1 MSSKR
6 RGFSSFKL
14 SNLLSRFG
22 TTLRRSARWKSRLKR
37 FPSVQSARPAQ
48 RNGTERRGT
57 DQTGQTRGEAALTD
71 QFSIITTL
79 VTGFGLALVF
89 GWLAERFLKTPTLVG
104 YIIAG
109 VSVGLFPLLPNVD
122 RVVTEQFAEI
132 GVMLLMF
139 GVGLH
144 FSVADLVKVK
154 GVAVTGAMLQMAAS
168 GAAGTAVAL
177 LAWDWALP
185 NAIVFGMTLSCAST
199 VVVMK
204 ALELHKLSVTPSGQV
219 AIGWLV
225 VQDLVTVFIMV
236 CLPLVAQVTQGEGP
250 VDPRL
255 IVISLSKTLLGVA
268 VFVAGMLIVGKR
280 LFPWILQRVALSG
293 SRELFTLC
301 VLAIAIGIAYGAG
314 AIFNVSYA
322 LGAFFAGMVMRESS
336 FAHRAARNCLPL
348 QDAFSVLFFIS
359 VGLMLDPY
367 VFVNEPWAVIAVML
381 IIMCITSSVTAA
393 LVLLLGWPLDTA
405 LVMGACVSQLGEF
418 SFILCGQGIALG
430 IATPGTMS
438 IVVAA
443 SILTIALN
451 PLMFTAI
458 PHVRKLLVSRRP
470 FFARMAERVSPLA
483 SVEPK
488 TIKGHV
494 LIAGVNEVV
503 LALLPRLE
511 ARGIDFTCFV
521 MSDTTAAVVD
531 SYKHGSAIV
540 GNPSDPALLVQG
552 HLVDAEVLVLPSSDM
567 VLNKTV
573 FAAARELKHDCRI
586 IVRVASPEN
595 LRAVPSDEHT
605 RILNDTQ
612 IASESLGE
620 AVADVFGIGAQV
632 RHEKAVARGEAT
644 NDIDED
650 EGAAIIAQARAEAA
664 ASAARHAARNPS
676 RRSIFDGIREKMAKR
691 REEKARAKAAVK
703 AAQATQAAEG
713 GEAADA
719 AFDAS
724 AVPEAQKPS
733 FFSGM
738 KDKIVGLRVKQR
750 IADLKVKEKIADLNV
765 KEKLDNLNVKERIEN
780 LDVKGRIERLDVKGR
795 IENLNLKDKMDKI
808 KGVDYKKWMPSF
820 GKSAAAGAAGAA
832 AAEAAQTAEAAEK
845 AETAEAAQPVQA
857 ESAAPAAA
865 PVDIQPE
872 VVQPESA
879 VEEERTTEVQ
889 AAVVSE
895 PSVKDVPASDAPADA
910 PAEAAS
916 EEAKPAVTDDVKK
929 TEQ

>member
-1 MSSKR
+1 M
-6 RGFSSFKL
+6 
-14 SNLLSRFG
+14 
-22 TTLRRSARWKSRLKR
+22 
-37 FPSVQSARPAQ
+37 
-48 RNGTERRGT
+48 
-57 DQTGQTRGEAALTD
+57 TD

-144 FSVADLVKVK
+144 FSVAALVKVK

-168 GAAGTAVAL
+168 GAAGTAVAF

-204 ALELHKLSVTPSGQV
+204 ALELRKLSVTPSGQV

-458 PHVRKLLVSRRP
+458 PHVRNLLVSRRP

-664 ASAARHAARNPS
+664 ASAARHAARNTS

-765 KEKLDNLNVKERIEN
+765 KEKIDNLNVKERIEN
-780 LDVKGRIERLDVKGR
+780 LDVKSRIERLDVKGR

-865 PVDIQPE
+865 PVDVQPE

>member
-1 MSSKR
+1 M
-6 RGFSSFKL
+6 
-14 SNLLSRFG
+14 
-22 TTLRRSARWKSRLKR
+22 
-37 FPSVQSARPAQ
+37 
-48 RNGTERRGT
+48 
-57 DQTGQTRGEAALTD
+57 TD

-204 ALELHKLSVTPSGQV
+204 ALELRKLSVTPSGQV

-430 IATPGTMS
+430 IATSGTMS

-458 PHVRKLLVSRRP
+458 PHVRNLLVSRRP

-586 IVRVASPEN
+586 IVRVANPEN

-644 NDIDED
+644 NDVDED

-664 ASAARHAARNPS
+664 ASAARHAARNTS

-765 KEKLDNLNVKERIEN
+765 KEKIDN
-780 LDVKGRIERLDVKGR
+780 LDVKGRIEKLD
-795 IENLNLKDKMDKI
+795 LKDKMDKI

>member
-1 MSSKR
+1 M
-6 RGFSSFKL
+6 
-14 SNLLSRFG
+14 
-22 TTLRRSARWKSRLKR
+22 
-37 FPSVQSARPAQ
+37 
-48 RNGTERRGT
+48 
-57 DQTGQTRGEAALTD
+57 TD

-430 IATPGTMS
+430 IATSGTMS

-458 PHVRKLLVSRRP
+458 PHVRNLLVSRRP

-586 IVRVASPEN
+586 IVRVANPEN

-644 NDIDED
+644 NDVDED

-664 ASAARHAARNPS
+664 ASAARHAARNTS

-765 KEKLDNLNVKERIEN
+765 KERIEN

-832 AAEAAQTAEAAEK
+832 ATEAAQTAEAAEK

-865 PVDIQPE
+865 PVDVQPE

-879 VEEERTTEVQ
+879 VEEERTTGVQ

-895 PSVKDVPASDAPADA
+895 PSVKDVPASDALADA

>member
-1 MSSKR
+1 M
-6 RGFSSFKL
+6 
-14 SNLLSRFG
+14 
-22 TTLRRSARWKSRLKR
+22 
-37 FPSVQSARPAQ
+37 
-48 RNGTERRGT
+48 
-57 DQTGQTRGEAALTD
+57 TD

-109 VSVGLFPLLPNVD
+109 VFVGLFPLLPNVD

-586 IVRVASPEN
+586 IVRVAAPKTSGLCRPTNTPASSTTPRSP
-595 LRAVPSDEHT
+595 PK
-605 RILNDTQ
+605 
-612 IASESLGE
+612 AS
-620 AVADVFGIGAQV
+620 V
-632 RHEKAVARGEAT
+632 RPWPT
-644 NDIDED
+644 SS
-650 EGAAIIAQARAEAA
+650 
-664 ASAARHAARNPS
+664 ASALRFATKRRSHEARRRTTSTRTKAPPSSRRPAPKPPRAPPGMRPETPPAVRSSTASGRRWRSTARKRRGRRPPS
-676 RRSIFDGIREKMAKR
+676 RPPRPLRLPRVVKPQTPRSMRPPFPRLK
-691 REEKARAKAAVK
+691 
-703 AAQATQAAEG
+703 
-713 GEAADA
+713 
-719 AFDAS
+719 S
-724 AVPEAQKPS
+724 PPS
-733 FFSGM
+733 S
-738 KDKIVGLRVKQR
+738 
-750 IADLKVKEKIADLNV
+750 
-765 KEKLDNLNVKERIEN
+765 
-780 LDVKGRIERLDVKGR
+780 
-795 IENLNLKDKMDKI
+795 
-808 KGVDYKKWMPSF
+808 
-820 GKSAAAGAAGAA
+820 
-832 AAEAAQTAEAAEK
+832 
-845 AETAEAAQPVQA
+845 
-857 ESAAPAAA
+857 PA
-865 PVDIQPE
+865 
-872 VVQPESA
+872 
-879 VEEERTTEVQ
+879 
-889 AAVVSE
+889 
-895 PSVKDVPASDAPADA
+895 
-910 PAEAAS
+910 
-916 EEAKPAVTDDVKK
+916 
-929 TEQ
+929 

>member
-1 MSSKR
+1 M
-6 RGFSSFKL
+6 
-14 SNLLSRFG
+14 
-22 TTLRRSARWKSRLKR
+22 
-37 FPSVQSARPAQ
+37 
-48 RNGTERRGT
+48 
-57 DQTGQTRGEAALTD
+57 TD

-430 IATPGTMS
+430 IATSGTMS

-458 PHVRKLLVSRRP
+458 PHVRNLLVSRRP

-586 IVRVASPEN
+586 IVRVANPEN

-644 NDIDED
+644 NDVDED

-664 ASAARHAARNPS
+664 ASAARHAARNTS

-765 KEKLDNLNVKERIEN
+765 KEKIDNLNVKERIEN

>member
-1 MSSKR
+1 M
-6 RGFSSFKL
+6 
-14 SNLLSRFG
+14 
-22 TTLRRSARWKSRLKR
+22 
-37 FPSVQSARPAQ
+37 
-48 RNGTERRGT
+48 
-57 DQTGQTRGEAALTD
+57 TD

-430 IATPGTMS
+430 IATSGTMS

-458 PHVRKLLVSRRP
+458 PHVRNLLVSRRP

-586 IVRVASPEN
+586 IVRVANPEN

-644 NDIDED
+644 NDVDED

-664 ASAARHAARNPS
+664 ASAARHAARNTS
-676 RRSIFDGIREKMAKR
+676 RRSIFYGIREKMAKR

>member
-1 MSSKR
+1 M
-6 RGFSSFKL
+6 
-14 SNLLSRFG
+14 
-22 TTLRRSARWKSRLKR
+22 
-37 FPSVQSARPAQ
+37 
-48 RNGTERRGT
+48 
-57 DQTGQTRGEAALTD
+57 TD

-458 PHVRKLLVSRRP
+458 PHVRNLLVSRRP

-586 IVRVASPEN
+586 IVRVANPEN

-664 ASAARHAARNPS
+664 ASAARHAARNTS

>member
-1 MSSKR
+1 M
-6 RGFSSFKL
+6 
-14 SNLLSRFG
+14 
-22 TTLRRSARWKSRLKR
+22 
-37 FPSVQSARPAQ
+37 
-48 RNGTERRGT
+48 
-57 DQTGQTRGEAALTD
+57 TD

-89 GWLAERFLKTPTLVG
+89 GWLAERFLKTPALVG

-204 ALELHKLSVTPSGQV
+204 ALELRKLSVTPSGQV

-236 CLPLVAQVTQGEGP
+236 CLPLVAEVTQGEGP

-255 IVISLSKTLLGVA
+255 IVISLSKTLLSVA
-268 VFVAGMLIVGKR
+268 VFVAGMFIVGKR

-458 PHVRKLLVSRRP
+458 PHVRNLLVSRRP

-595 LRAVPSDEHT
+595 LRVVPSDEHT

-644 NDIDED
+644 NDVDED
-650 EGAAIIAQARAEAA
+650 EGAVLIAQARAEAA
-664 ASAARHAARNPS
+664 ASAARHAARNAS
-676 RRSIFDGIREKMAKR
+676 RHSILDGIREKMAKR
-691 REEKARAKAAVK
+691 REEKARAKAAAQ
-703 AAQATQAAEG
+703 AAQAA
-713 GEAADA
+713 
-719 AFDAS
+719 
-724 AVPEAQKPS
+724 EAQKPS
-733 FFSGM
+733 FSSGM
-738 KDKIVGLRVKQR
+738 KDKIVGLSVKQR

-765 KEKLDNLNVKERIEN
+765 KEKIDN
-780 LDVKGRIERLDVKGR
+780 LDVKGRIEKLD
-795 IENLNLKDKMDKI
+795 LKDKMDKI

-820 GKSAAAGAAGAA
+820 GKSAAAGTAV
-832 AAEAAQTAEAAEK
+832 AEAAQTAEAAEV
-845 AETAEAAQPVQA
+845 AETAKPVQA
-857 ESAAPAAA
+857 ESAAPA
-865 PVDIQPE
+865 
-872 VVQPESA
+872 VVQPEAAQSKIA
-879 VEEERTTEVQ
+879 VEEARASVPEIPVVE
-889 AAVVSE
+889 AVVSE
-895 PSVKDVPASDAPADA
+895 ASVKDVSEADA
-910 PAEAAS
+910 SS
-916 EEAKPAVTDDVKK
+916 EEATDGGHKG
-929 TEQ
+929 E

>member
-1 MSSKR
+1 M
-6 RGFSSFKL
+6 
-14 SNLLSRFG
+14 
-22 TTLRRSARWKSRLKR
+22 
-37 FPSVQSARPAQ
+37 
-48 RNGTERRGT
+48 
-57 DQTGQTRGEAALTD
+57 TD

-430 IATPGTMS
+430 IATSGTMS

-458 PHVRKLLVSRRP
+458 PHVRNLLVSRRP

-586 IVRVASPEN
+586 IVRVANPEN

-664 ASAARHAARNPS
+664 ASAARHAARNTS

-857 ESAAPAAA
+857 ESAAPATA

>member
-1 MSSKR
+1 M
-6 RGFSSFKL
+6 
-14 SNLLSRFG
+14 
-22 TTLRRSARWKSRLKR
+22 
-37 FPSVQSARPAQ
+37 
-48 RNGTERRGT
+48 
-57 DQTGQTRGEAALTD
+57 TD

-430 IATPGTMS
+430 IATSGTMS

-458 PHVRKLLVSRRP
+458 PHVRNLLVSRRP

-586 IVRVASPEN
+586 IVRVANPEN

-644 NDIDED
+644 NDVDED

-664 ASAARHAARNPS
+664 ASAARHAARNTS
-676 RRSIFDGIREKMAKR
+676 RRSIFYGIREKMAKR

-889 AAVVSE
+889 AVVVSE

>member
-1 MSSKR
+1 M
-6 RGFSSFKL
+6 
-14 SNLLSRFG
+14 
-22 TTLRRSARWKSRLKR
+22 
-37 FPSVQSARPAQ
+37 
-48 RNGTERRGT
+48 
-57 DQTGQTRGEAALTD
+57 TD

-381 IIMCITSSVTAA
+381 IIMCITSSVTAV

-586 IVRVASPEN
+586 IVRVANPEN

-644 NDIDED
+644 NDVDED

-664 ASAARHAARNPS
+664 ASAARHAARNTS

-872 VVQPESA
+872 VVQPEST

>member
-1 MSSKR
+1 M
-6 RGFSSFKL
+6 
-14 SNLLSRFG
+14 
-22 TTLRRSARWKSRLKR
+22 
-37 FPSVQSARPAQ
+37 
-48 RNGTERRGT
+48 
-57 DQTGQTRGEAALTD
+57 TD

-430 IATPGTMS
+430 IATSGTMS

-458 PHVRKLLVSRRP
+458 PHVRNLLVSRRP

-644 NDIDED
+644 NDVDED

-664 ASAARHAARNPS
+664 ASAARHAARNAS
-676 RRSIFDGIREKMAKR
+676 RHSIFDGIREKMAKR

-703 AAQATQAAEG
+703 AAKAAQAVEAGDAG
-713 GEAADA
+713 VAGEAAS
-719 AFDAS
+719 DAS
-724 AVPEAQKPS
+724 AAPEAQKPS

-738 KDKIVGLRVKQR
+738 KDRIIGLRVKQR
-750 IADLKVKEKIADLNV
+750 IADLKVKEKI
-765 KEKLDNLNVKERIEN
+765 EN
-780 LDVKGRIERLDVKGR
+780 LDVKGRIERLDVKSR

-845 AETAEAAQPVQA
+845 AEAAEAAQPVQA
-857 ESAAPAAA
+857 ESAAPAVA
-865 PVDIQPE
+865 PVDVQPE
-872 VVQPESA
+872 VVQSEAAQSEST

-889 AAVVSE
+889 APAVSE
-895 PSVKDVPASDAPADA
+895 SSVKDVPASDAPADA
-910 PAEAAS
+910 SAEAAS

>member
-1 MSSKR
+1 M
-6 RGFSSFKL
+6 
-14 SNLLSRFG
+14 
-22 TTLRRSARWKSRLKR
+22 
-37 FPSVQSARPAQ
+37 
-48 RNGTERRGT
+48 
-57 DQTGQTRGEAALTD
+57 TD

-89 GWLAERFLKTPTLVG
+89 GWLAERFLKTPALVG

-430 IATPGTMS
+430 IATSGTMS

-458 PHVRKLLVSRRP
+458 PHVRNLLVSRRP

-586 IVRVASPEN
+586 IVRVANPEN

-644 NDIDED
+644 NDVDED

-664 ASAARHAARNPS
+664 ASAARHAARNTS

-691 REEKARAKAAVK
+691 REEKARAKAAAQ
-703 AAQATQAAEG
+703 AAQAA
-713 GEAADA
+713 
-719 AFDAS
+719 
-724 AVPEAQKPS
+724 EAQKPS
-733 FFSGM
+733 FSSGM
-738 KDKIVGLRVKQR
+738 KDKIVGLSVKQR

-765 KEKLDNLNVKERIEN
+765 KEKIDN
-780 LDVKGRIERLDVKGR
+780 LDVKGRIEKLD
-795 IENLNLKDKMDKI
+795 LKDKMDKI

-820 GKSAAAGAAGAA
+820 GKSAAAGTAV
-832 AAEAAQTAEAAEK
+832 AEAAQTAEAAEV
-845 AETAEAAQPVQA
+845 AETAKPVQA
-857 ESAAPAAA
+857 ESAAPA
-865 PVDIQPE
+865 
-872 VVQPESA
+872 VVQPEAAQSKIA
-879 VEEERTTEVQ
+879 VEEARASVPEIPVVE
-889 AAVVSE
+889 AVVSE
-895 PSVKDVPASDAPADA
+895 ASVKDVSEADA
-910 PAEAAS
+910 SS
-916 EEAKPAVTDDVKK
+916 EEATDGGHKG
-929 TEQ
+929 E

>member
-1 MSSKR
+1 M
-6 RGFSSFKL
+6 
-14 SNLLSRFG
+14 
-22 TTLRRSARWKSRLKR
+22 
-37 FPSVQSARPAQ
+37 
-48 RNGTERRGT
+48 
-57 DQTGQTRGEAALTD
+57 TD

-458 PHVRKLLVSRRP
+458 PHVRNLLVSRRP
-470 FFARMAERVSPLA
+470 FFARMAERISPLA

-586 IVRVASPEN
+586 IVRVANPEN

-644 NDIDED
+644 NDVDED

-664 ASAARHAARNPS
+664 ASAARHAARNAS
-676 RRSIFDGIREKMAKR
+676 RHSIFDGIREKMAKR

-703 AAQATQAAEG
+703 AAKAAQAVEAGDAG
-713 GEAADA
+713 VAGEAAS
-719 AFDAS
+719 DAS
-724 AVPEAQKPS
+724 AAPEAQKPS

-738 KDKIVGLRVKQR
+738 KDRIIGLRVKQR
-750 IADLKVKEKIADLNV
+750 IADLKVKEK
-765 KEKLDNLNVKERIEN
+765 IEN

-865 PVDIQPE
+865 PVDVQPE

>member
-1 MSSKR
+1 M
-6 RGFSSFKL
+6 
-14 SNLLSRFG
+14 
-22 TTLRRSARWKSRLKR
+22 
-37 FPSVQSARPAQ
+37 
-48 RNGTERRGT
+48 
-57 DQTGQTRGEAALTD
+57 TD

-511 ARGIDFTCFV
+511 APRHRLHLLRDERHDRRGRR
-521 MSDTTAAVVD
+521 
-531 SYKHGSAIV
+531 
-540 GNPSDPALLVQG
+540 LLQAWFG
-552 HLVDAEVLVLPSSDM
+552 HRRQS
-567 VLNKTV
+567 
-573 FAAARELKHDCRI
+573 
-586 IVRVASPEN
+586 VRP
-595 LRAVPSDEHT
+595 RAP
-605 RILNDTQ
+605 RP
-612 IASESLGE
+612 G
-620 AVADVFGIGAQV
+620 
-632 RHEKAVARGEAT
+632 
-644 NDIDED
+644 
-650 EGAAIIAQARAEAA
+650 
-664 ASAARHAARNPS
+664 PS
-676 RRSIFDGIREKMAKR
+676 RRCRGPR
-691 REEKARAKAAVK
+691 AAVLRHGPQQDRLCGR
-703 AAQATQAAEG
+703 ARTQA
-713 GEAADA
+713 
-719 AFDAS
+719 
-724 AVPEAQKPS
+724 
-733 FFSGM
+733 
-738 KDKIVGLRVKQR
+738 
-750 IADLKVKEKIADLNV
+750 
-765 KEKLDNLNVKERIEN
+765 
-780 LDVKGRIERLDVKGR
+780 
-795 IENLNLKDKMDKI
+795 
-808 KGVDYKKWMPSF
+808 
-820 GKSAAAGAAGAA
+820 
-832 AAEAAQTAEAAEK
+832 
-845 AETAEAAQPVQA
+845 
-857 ESAAPAAA
+857 
-865 PVDIQPE
+865 
-872 VVQPESA
+872 
-879 VEEERTTEVQ
+879 
-889 AAVVSE
+889 
-895 PSVKDVPASDAPADA
+895 
-910 PAEAAS
+910 
-916 EEAKPAVTDDVKK
+916 
-929 TEQ
+929 

>member
-1 MSSKR
+1 M
-6 RGFSSFKL
+6 
-14 SNLLSRFG
+14 
-22 TTLRRSARWKSRLKR
+22 
-37 FPSVQSARPAQ
+37 
-48 RNGTERRGT
+48 
-57 DQTGQTRGEAALTD
+57 TD

-89 GWLAERFLKTPTLVG
+89 GWLAERFLKTPALVG

-204 ALELHKLSVTPSGQV
+204 ALELRKLSVTPSGQV

-236 CLPLVAQVTQGEGP
+236 CLPLVAEVTQGEGP

-255 IVISLSKTLLGVA
+255 IVISLSKTLLSVA
-268 VFVAGMLIVGKR
+268 VFVAGMFIVGKR

-418 SFILCGQGIALG
+418 SFILCSQGIALG

-458 PHVRKLLVSRRP
+458 PHVRNLLVSRRP

-595 LRAVPSDEHT
+595 LRVVPSDEHT

-644 NDIDED
+644 NDVDED
-650 EGAAIIAQARAEAA
+650 EGAVLIAQARAEAA
-664 ASAARHAARNPS
+664 ASAARHAARHAS
-676 RRSIFDGIREKMAKR
+676 RHSILDGIREKMAKR
-691 REEKARAKAAVK
+691 REEKARAKAAAQ
-703 AAQATQAAEG
+703 AAQAA
-713 GEAADA
+713 
-719 AFDAS
+719 
-724 AVPEAQKPS
+724 EAQKPS
-733 FFSGM
+733 FSSGM
-738 KDKIVGLRVKQR
+738 KDKIVGLSVKQR
-750 IADLKVKEKIADLNV
+750 IADLKVKEKIADLKVKEKIADLNV
-765 KEKLDNLNVKERIEN
+765 KEKIDN
-780 LDVKGRIERLDVKGR
+780 LDVKGRIEKLD
-795 IENLNLKDKMDKI
+795 LKDKMDKI

-820 GKSAAAGAAGAA
+820 GKSAAAGTAV
-832 AAEAAQTAEAAEK
+832 AEAAQTAEAAEV
-845 AETAEAAQPVQA
+845 AETAKPVQT
-857 ESAAPAAA
+857 ESAAPA
-865 PVDIQPE
+865 
-872 VVQPESA
+872 VVQPEAAQSKIA
-879 VEEERTTEVQ
+879 VEEARASVPEIPVVE
-889 AAVVSE
+889 AVVSE
-895 PSVKDVPASDAPADA
+895 ASVKDVSEADA
-910 PAEAAS
+910 SS
-916 EEAKPAVTDDVKK
+916 EEATDGGHKG
-929 TEQ
+929 E

>member
-1 MSSKR
+1 M
-6 RGFSSFKL
+6 
-14 SNLLSRFG
+14 
-22 TTLRRSARWKSRLKR
+22 
-37 FPSVQSARPAQ
+37 
-48 RNGTERRGT
+48 
-57 DQTGQTRGEAALTD
+57 TD

-430 IATPGTMS
+430 IATSGTMS

-458 PHVRKLLVSRRP
+458 PHVRNLLVSRRP

-494 LIAGVNEVV
+494 LIASVNEVV

-586 IVRVASPEN
+586 IVRVANPEN

-644 NDIDED
+644 NDVDED

-664 ASAARHAARNPS
+664 ASAARHAARNTS

-750 IADLKVKEKIADLNV
+750 IADLKVKEKIAD
-765 KEKLDNLNVKERIEN
+765 LNVKERIEN

>member
-1 MSSKR
+1 M
-6 RGFSSFKL
+6 
-14 SNLLSRFG
+14 
-22 TTLRRSARWKSRLKR
+22 
-37 FPSVQSARPAQ
+37 
-48 RNGTERRGT
+48 
-57 DQTGQTRGEAALTD
+57 TD

-122 RVVTEQFAEI
+122 RVVTEQFAGI

-430 IATPGTMS
+430 IATSGTMS

-458 PHVRKLLVSRRP
+458 PHVRNLLVSRRP

-586 IVRVASPEN
+586 IVRVANPEN

-644 NDIDED
+644 NDVDED

-664 ASAARHAARNPS
+664 ASAARHAARNTS

-691 REEKARAKAAVK
+691 REEKARAKAAVKAAVK

-845 AETAEAAQPVQA
+845 AETAEVAQPVQA

>member
-1 MSSKR
+1 M
-6 RGFSSFKL
+6 
-14 SNLLSRFG
+14 
-22 TTLRRSARWKSRLKR
+22 
-37 FPSVQSARPAQ
+37 
-48 RNGTERRGT
+48 
-57 DQTGQTRGEAALTD
+57 TD

-204 ALELHKLSVTPSGQV
+204 ALELRKLSVTPSGQV

-458 PHVRKLLVSRRP
+458 PHVRNLLVSRRP

-664 ASAARHAARNPS
+664 ASAARHAARNTS

-765 KEKLDNLNVKERIEN
+765 KEKIDNLNVKERIEN
-780 LDVKGRIERLDVKGR
+780 LDVKSRIERLDVKGR

-865 PVDIQPE
+865 PVD
-872 VVQPESA
+872 VQPEGGSGLDSSCRGSG
-879 VEEERTTEVQ
+879 RTRKFGPQ
-889 AAVVSE
+889 GVSQRWNLR
-895 PSVKDVPASDAPADA
+895 
-910 PAEAAS
+910 EAALRLS
-916 EEAKPAVTDDVKK
+916 VLGRYG
-929 TEQ
+929 

>member
-1 MSSKR
+1 M
-6 RGFSSFKL
+6 
-14 SNLLSRFG
+14 
-22 TTLRRSARWKSRLKR
+22 
-37 FPSVQSARPAQ
+37 
-48 RNGTERRGT
+48 
-57 DQTGQTRGEAALTD
+57 TD

-458 PHVRKLLVSRRP
+458 PHVRNLLVSRRP

-644 NDIDED
+644 NDVDED
-650 EGAAIIAQARAEAA
+650 EGAVLIAQARAEAA
-664 ASAARHAARNPS
+664 ASAARHAARNAS
-676 RRSIFDGIREKMAKR
+676 RHSILDGIREKMAKR
-691 REEKARAKAAVK
+691 REEKARAKAAAQ
-703 AAQATQAAEG
+703 AAQAA
-713 GEAADA
+713 
-719 AFDAS
+719 
-724 AVPEAQKPS
+724 EAQKPS
-733 FFSGM
+733 FSSGM
-738 KDKIVGLRVKQR
+738 KDKIVGLSVKQR

-765 KEKLDNLNVKERIEN
+765 KEKIDN
-780 LDVKGRIERLDVKGR
+780 LDVKGRIEKLD
-795 IENLNLKDKMDKI
+795 LKDKMDKI

>member
-1 MSSKR
+1 M
-6 RGFSSFKL
+6 
-14 SNLLSRFG
+14 
-22 TTLRRSARWKSRLKR
+22 
-37 FPSVQSARPAQ
+37 
-48 RNGTERRGT
+48 
-57 DQTGQTRGEAALTD
+57 TD

-89 GWLAERFLKTPTLVG
+89 GWLAERFLKTPALVG

-204 ALELHKLSVTPSGQV
+204 ALELRKLSVTPSGQV

-236 CLPLVAQVTQGEGP
+236 CLPLVAEVTQGEGP

-255 IVISLSKTLLGVA
+255 IVISLSKTLLSVA
-268 VFVAGMLIVGKR
+268 VFVAGMFIVGKR

-458 PHVRKLLVSRRP
+458 PHVRNLLVSRRP

-595 LRAVPSDEHT
+595 LRVVPSDEHT

-644 NDIDED
+644 NDVDED
-650 EGAAIIAQARAEAA
+650 EGAVLIAQARAEAA
-664 ASAARHAARNPS
+664 ASAARHAARNAS
-676 RRSIFDGIREKMAKR
+676 RHSILDGIREKMAKR
-691 REEKARAKAAVK
+691 REEKARAKAAAQ
-703 AAQATQAAEG
+703 AAQAA
-713 GEAADA
+713 
-719 AFDAS
+719 
-724 AVPEAQKPS
+724 EAQKPS
-733 FFSGM
+733 FSSGM
-738 KDKIVGLRVKQR
+738 KDKIVGLSVKQR

-765 KEKLDNLNVKERIEN
+765 KEKIDN
-780 LDVKGRIERLDVKGR
+780 LDVKGRIEKLD
-795 IENLNLKDKMDKI
+795 LKDKMDKI

-820 GKSAAAGAAGAA
+820 GKSAAAGTAV
-832 AAEAAQTAEAAEK
+832 AEAAQTAEAAEV
-845 AETAEAAQPVQA
+845 AETAKPVQT
-857 ESAAPAAA
+857 ESAAPA
-865 PVDIQPE
+865 
-872 VVQPESA
+872 VVQPEAAQSKIA
-879 VEEERTTEVQ
+879 VEEARASVPEIPVVE
-889 AAVVSE
+889 AVVSE
-895 PSVKDVPASDAPADA
+895 ASVKDVSEADA
-910 PAEAAS
+910 SS
-916 EEAKPAVTDDVKK
+916 EEATDGGHKG
-929 TEQ
+929 E

>member
-1 MSSKR
+1 M
-6 RGFSSFKL
+6 
-14 SNLLSRFG
+14 
-22 TTLRRSARWKSRLKR
+22 
-37 FPSVQSARPAQ
+37 
-48 RNGTERRGT
+48 
-57 DQTGQTRGEAALTD
+57 TD

-204 ALELHKLSVTPSGQV
+204 VLELHKLSVTPSGQV

-430 IATPGTMS
+430 IATSGTMS

-458 PHVRKLLVSRRP
+458 PHVRNLLVSRRP

-511 ARGIDFTCFV
+511 ARGIDFICFV

-586 IVRVASPEN
+586 IVRVANPEN

-644 NDIDED
+644 NDVDED

-664 ASAARHAARNPS
+664 ASAARHAARNTS

>member
-1 MSSKR
+1 M
-6 RGFSSFKL
+6 
-14 SNLLSRFG
+14 
-22 TTLRRSARWKSRLKR
+22 
-37 FPSVQSARPAQ
+37 
-48 RNGTERRGT
+48 
-57 DQTGQTRGEAALTD
+57 TD

-430 IATPGTMS
+430 IATSGTMS

-458 PHVRKLLVSRRP
+458 PHVRNLLVSRRP

-644 NDIDED
+644 NDVDED

-664 ASAARHAARNPS
+664 ASAARHAARNAS
-676 RRSIFDGIREKMAKR
+676 RHSIFDGIREKMAKR

-703 AAQATQAAEG
+703 AAKAAQAVEAGNAG
-713 GEAADA
+713 VAGEAAS
-719 AFDAS
+719 DAS
-724 AVPEAQKPS
+724 AAPEAQKPS

-738 KDKIVGLRVKQR
+738 KDRIIGLRVKQR
-750 IADLKVKEKIADLNV
+750 IADLKVKEKI
-765 KEKLDNLNVKERIEN
+765 EN
-780 LDVKGRIERLDVKGR
+780 LDVKGRIERLDVKSR

-845 AETAEAAQPVQA
+845 AEAAEAAQPVQA

-865 PVDIQPE
+865 PVDVQPE
-872 VVQPESA
+872 VVQSEAAQSEST

-889 AAVVSE
+889 APAVSE
-895 PSVKDVPASDAPADA
+895 SSVKDVPASDAPADA
-910 PAEAAS
+910 SAEAAS

>member
-1 MSSKR
+1 M
-6 RGFSSFKL
+6 
-14 SNLLSRFG
+14 
-22 TTLRRSARWKSRLKR
+22 
-37 FPSVQSARPAQ
+37 
-48 RNGTERRGT
+48 
-57 DQTGQTRGEAALTD
+57 TD

-381 IIMCITSSVTAA
+381 IIMCITSSVTAV

-586 IVRVASPEN
+586 IVRVANPEN

-664 ASAARHAARNPS
+664 ASAARHAARNTS

-872 VVQPESA
+872 VVQPEST

>member
-1 MSSKR
+1 M
-6 RGFSSFKL
+6 
-14 SNLLSRFG
+14 
-22 TTLRRSARWKSRLKR
+22 
-37 FPSVQSARPAQ
+37 
-48 RNGTERRGT
+48 
-57 DQTGQTRGEAALTD
+57 TD

-430 IATPGTMS
+430 IATSGTMS

-458 PHVRKLLVSRRP
+458 PHVRNLLVSRRP

-586 IVRVASPEN
+586 IVRVANPEN

-644 NDIDED
+644 NDVDED

-664 ASAARHAARNPS
+664 ASAARHAARNTS

-857 ESAAPAAA
+857 ESAAPAVA

>member
-1 MSSKR
+1 M
-6 RGFSSFKL
+6 
-14 SNLLSRFG
+14 
-22 TTLRRSARWKSRLKR
+22 
-37 FPSVQSARPAQ
+37 
-48 RNGTERRGT
+48 
-57 DQTGQTRGEAALTD
+57 TD

-185 NAIVFGMTLSCAST
+185 NAIVFGMTLSCASP

-255 IVISLSKTLLGVA
+255 IVISLSQTLLGVA

-458 PHVRKLLVSRRP
+458 PHVRNLLVSRRP

-586 IVRVASPEN
+586 IVRVANPEN

-644 NDIDED
+644 NDVDED

-664 ASAARHAARNPS
+664 ASAARHAARNTS

>member
-1 MSSKR
+1 M
-6 RGFSSFKL
+6 
-14 SNLLSRFG
+14 
-22 TTLRRSARWKSRLKR
+22 
-37 FPSVQSARPAQ
+37 
-48 RNGTERRGT
+48 
-57 DQTGQTRGEAALTD
+57 TD

-185 NAIVFGMTLSCAST
+185 NAIVFGMTLACAST

-430 IATPGTMS
+430 IATSGTMS

-458 PHVRKLLVSRRP
+458 PHVRNLLVSRRP

-586 IVRVASPEN
+586 IVRVANPEN

-644 NDIDED
+644 NDVDED

-664 ASAARHAARNPS
+664 ASAARHAARNTS

-780 LDVKGRIERLDVKGR
+780 LDVKGR

>member
-1 MSSKR
+1 M
-6 RGFSSFKL
+6 
-14 SNLLSRFG
+14 
-22 TTLRRSARWKSRLKR
+22 
-37 FPSVQSARPAQ
+37 
-48 RNGTERRGT
+48 
-57 DQTGQTRGEAALTD
+57 TD

-458 PHVRKLLVSRRP
+458 PHVRNLLVSRRP

-586 IVRVASPEN
+586 IVRVANPEN

-644 NDIDED
+644 NDVDED

-664 ASAARHAARNPS
+664 ASAARHAARNTS

-750 IADLKVKEKIADLNV
+750 IADLKVKEKIAD
-765 KEKLDNLNVKERIEN
+765 LNVKERIEN

>member
-1 MSSKR
+1 M
-6 RGFSSFKL
+6 
-14 SNLLSRFG
+14 
-22 TTLRRSARWKSRLKR
+22 
-37 FPSVQSARPAQ
+37 
-48 RNGTERRGT
+48 
-57 DQTGQTRGEAALTD
+57 TD

-89 GWLAERFLKTPTLVG
+89 GWLAERFLKTPALVG

-458 PHVRKLLVSRRP
+458 PHVRNLLVSRRP

-644 NDIDED
+644 NDVDED
-650 EGAAIIAQARAEAA
+650 EGAVLIAQARAEAA
-664 ASAARHAARNPS
+664 ASAARHAARNAS
-676 RRSIFDGIREKMAKR
+676 RHSILDGIREKMAKR
-691 REEKARAKAAVK
+691 REEKARAKAAAQ
-703 AAQATQAAEG
+703 AAQAA
-713 GEAADA
+713 
-719 AFDAS
+719 
-724 AVPEAQKPS
+724 EAQKPS
-733 FFSGM
+733 FSSGM
-738 KDKIVGLRVKQR
+738 KDKIVGLSVKQR

-765 KEKLDNLNVKERIEN
+765 KEKIDN
-780 LDVKGRIERLDVKGR
+780 LDVKGRIEKLD
-795 IENLNLKDKMDKI
+795 LKDKMDKI

-820 GKSAAAGAAGAA
+820 GKSAAAGTAV
-832 AAEAAQTAEAAEK
+832 AEAAQTAEAAEV
-845 AETAEAAQPVQA
+845 AETAKPVQA
-857 ESAAPAAA
+857 ESAAPA
-865 PVDIQPE
+865 
-872 VVQPESA
+872 VVQPEAAQSKIA
-879 VEEERTTEVQ
+879 VEEARASVPEIPVVE
-889 AAVVSE
+889 AVVSE
-895 PSVKDVPASDAPADA
+895 ASVKDVSEADA
-910 PAEAAS
+910 SS
-916 EEAKPAVTDDVKK
+916 EEATDGGHKG
-929 TEQ
+929 E

>member
-1 MSSKR
+1 M
-6 RGFSSFKL
+6 
-14 SNLLSRFG
+14 
-22 TTLRRSARWKSRLKR
+22 
-37 FPSVQSARPAQ
+37 
-48 RNGTERRGT
+48 
-57 DQTGQTRGEAALTD
+57 TD

-204 ALELHKLSVTPSGQV
+204 ALELRKLSVTPSGQV

-458 PHVRKLLVSRRP
+458 PHVRNLLVSRRP

-644 NDIDED
+644 NDVDED

-664 ASAARHAARNPS
+664 ASAARHAARNAS
-676 RRSIFDGIREKMAKR
+676 RHSIFDGTREKMAKR

-703 AAQATQAAEG
+703 AAKAAQAVEAGDAG
-713 GEAADA
+713 VAGEAAS
-719 AFDAS
+719 DAS
-724 AVPEAQKPS
+724 AAPEAQKPS

-738 KDKIVGLRVKQR
+738 KDRIIGLRVKQR
-750 IADLKVKEKIADLNV
+750 IADLKVKEKI
-765 KEKLDNLNVKERIEN
+765 EN
-780 LDVKGRIERLDVKGR
+780 LDVKGRIERLDVKSR

-845 AETAEAAQPVQA
+845 AEVAEAAQPVQA

-865 PVDIQPE
+865 PVDVQPE
-872 VVQPESA
+872 VVQSEAAQSEST

-889 AAVVSE
+889 APAVSE
-895 PSVKDVPASDAPADA
+895 SSVKDVPASDAPADA
-910 PAEAAS
+910 SAEAAS

>member
-1 MSSKR
+1 M
-6 RGFSSFKL
+6 
-14 SNLLSRFG
+14 
-22 TTLRRSARWKSRLKR
+22 
-37 FPSVQSARPAQ
+37 
-48 RNGTERRGT
+48 
-57 DQTGQTRGEAALTD
+57 TD

-255 IVISLSKTLLGVA
+255 IVISLSKTLLGVT

-430 IATPGTMS
+430 IATSGTMS

-458 PHVRKLLVSRRP
+458 PHVRNLLVSRRP

-586 IVRVASPEN
+586 IVRVANPEN

-644 NDIDED
+644 NDVDED

-664 ASAARHAARNPS
+664 ASAARHAARNTS

>member
-22 TTLRRSARWKSRLKR
+22 TTLRRSARWKSKLKR

-586 IVRVASPEN
+586 IVRVANPEN

-644 NDIDED
+644 NDVDED

-664 ASAARHAARNPS
+664 ASAARHAARNTS

-765 KEKLDNLNVKERIEN
+765 KERIEN
-780 LDVKGRIERLDVKGR
+780 LDVKSRIERLDVKGR

-865 PVDIQPE
+865 PVDVQPE

>member
-1 MSSKR
+1 M
-6 RGFSSFKL
+6 
-14 SNLLSRFG
+14 
-22 TTLRRSARWKSRLKR
+22 
-37 FPSVQSARPAQ
+37 
-48 RNGTERRGT
+48 
-57 DQTGQTRGEAALTD
+57 TD

-89 GWLAERFLKTPTLVG
+89 GGLAERFLKTPTLVG

-204 ALELHKLSVTPSGQV
+204 ALELRKLSVTPSGQV

-458 PHVRKLLVSRRP
+458 PHVRNLLVSRRP

-644 NDIDED
+644 NDVDED

-664 ASAARHAARNPS
+664 ASAARHAARNAS
-676 RRSIFDGIREKMAKR
+676 RHSIFDGIREKMAKR

-703 AAQATQAAEG
+703 AAKAAQAVEAGDAG
-713 GEAADA
+713 VAGEAAS
-719 AFDAS
+719 DAS
-724 AVPEAQKPS
+724 AAPEAQKPS

-738 KDKIVGLRVKQR
+738 KDRIIGLRVKQR
-750 IADLKVKEKIADLNV
+750 IADLKVKEKI
-765 KEKLDNLNVKERIEN
+765 EN
-780 LDVKGRIERLDVKGR
+780 LDVKGRIERLDVKSR

-845 AETAEAAQPVQA
+845 AEAAEAAQPVQA

-865 PVDIQPE
+865 PVDVQPE
-872 VVQPESA
+872 VVQSEAAQSEST

-889 AAVVSE
+889 APAVSE
-895 PSVKDVPASDAPADA
+895 SSVKDVPASDAPADA
-910 PAEAAS
+910 SAEAAS

>member
-1 MSSKR
+1 M
-6 RGFSSFKL
+6 
-14 SNLLSRFG
+14 
-22 TTLRRSARWKSRLKR
+22 
-37 FPSVQSARPAQ
+37 
-48 RNGTERRGT
+48 
-57 DQTGQTRGEAALTD
+57 TD

-168 GAAGTAVAL
+168 GAAGTVVAL
-177 LAWDWALP
+177 LAWDWVLP

-204 ALELHKLSVTPSGQV
+204 ALELRKLSVTPSGQV

-255 IVISLSKTLLGVA
+255 IVISLSKTLLSVA
-268 VFVAGMLIVGKR
+268 VFVAGMFIVGKR

-458 PHVRKLLVSRRP
+458 PHVRNLLVSRRP

-644 NDIDED
+644 NDVDED

-664 ASAARHAARNPS
+664 ASAARHAARNTS

-691 REEKARAKAAVK
+691 REEKARATAAVK

-865 PVDIQPE
+865 PVDVQPE

-879 VEEERTTEVQ
+879 VEEERTTGVQ

-895 PSVKDVPASDAPADA
+895 PSVKDVPASDALADA

>member
-1 MSSKR
+1 M
-6 RGFSSFKL
+6 
-14 SNLLSRFG
+14 
-22 TTLRRSARWKSRLKR
+22 
-37 FPSVQSARPAQ
+37 
-48 RNGTERRGT
+48 
-57 DQTGQTRGEAALTD
+57 TD

-204 ALELHKLSVTPSGQV
+204 ALELRKLSVTPSGQV

-359 VGLMLDPY
+359 VGLMLDSY

-458 PHVRKLLVSRRP
+458 PHVRNLLVSRRP

-644 NDIDED
+644 NDVDED

-664 ASAARHAARNPS
+664 ASAARHAARNAS
-676 RRSIFDGIREKMAKR
+676 RHSIFDGIREKMAKR

-703 AAQATQAAEG
+703 AAKAAQAVEAGDAG
-713 GEAADA
+713 VAGEAAS
-719 AFDAS
+719 DAS
-724 AVPEAQKPS
+724 AAPEAQKPS

-738 KDKIVGLRVKQR
+738 KDRIIGLRVKQR
-750 IADLKVKEKIADLNV
+750 IADLKVKEKI
-765 KEKLDNLNVKERIEN
+765 EN
-780 LDVKGRIERLDVKGR
+780 LDVKGRIERLDVKSR
-795 IENLNLKDKMDKI
+795 IENLNLKDKMDKV

-845 AETAEAAQPVQA
+845 AEVAEAAQPVQA

-865 PVDIQPE
+865 PVDVQPE
-872 VVQPESA
+872 VVQSEAAQSEST

-889 AAVVSE
+889 APAVSE
-895 PSVKDVPASDAPADA
+895 SSVKDVPASDAPADA
-910 PAEAAS
+910 SAEAAS

>member
-1 MSSKR
+1 M
-6 RGFSSFKL
+6 
-14 SNLLSRFG
+14 
-22 TTLRRSARWKSRLKR
+22 
-37 FPSVQSARPAQ
+37 
-48 RNGTERRGT
+48 
-57 DQTGQTRGEAALTD
+57 TD

-204 ALELHKLSVTPSGQV
+204 VLELHKLSVTPSGQV

-458 PHVRKLLVSRRP
+458 PRVRKLLVSRRP

-664 ASAARHAARNPS
+664 ASAARHAARNTS

>member
-1 MSSKR
+1 M
-6 RGFSSFKL
+6 
-14 SNLLSRFG
+14 
-22 TTLRRSARWKSRLKR
+22 
-37 FPSVQSARPAQ
+37 
-48 RNGTERRGT
+48 
-57 DQTGQTRGEAALTD
+57 TD

-430 IATPGTMS
+430 IATSGTMS

-458 PHVRKLLVSRRP
+458 PHVRNLLVSRRP

-494 LIAGVNEVV
+494 LIASVNEVV

-531 SYKHGSAIV
+531 SYKHGSVIV

-586 IVRVASPEN
+586 IVRVANPEN

-644 NDIDED
+644 NDVDED

-664 ASAARHAARNPS
+664 ASAARHAARNTS

>member
-1 MSSKR
+1 M
-6 RGFSSFKL
+6 
-14 SNLLSRFG
+14 
-22 TTLRRSARWKSRLKR
+22 
-37 FPSVQSARPAQ
+37 
-48 RNGTERRGT
+48 
-57 DQTGQTRGEAALTD
+57 TD

-664 ASAARHAARNPS
+664 A
-676 RRSIFDGIREKMAKR
+676 
-691 REEKARAKAAVK
+691 
-703 AAQATQAAEG
+703 
-713 GEAADA
+713 
-719 AFDAS
+719 FDAS

>member
-1 MSSKR
+1 M
-6 RGFSSFKL
+6 
-14 SNLLSRFG
+14 
-22 TTLRRSARWKSRLKR
+22 
-37 FPSVQSARPAQ
+37 
-48 RNGTERRGT
+48 
-57 DQTGQTRGEAALTD
+57 TD

-458 PHVRKLLVSRRP
+458 PHVRNLLVSRRP
-470 FFARMAERVSPLA
+470 FFARMAERISPLA

-586 IVRVASPEN
+586 IVRVANPEN

-644 NDIDED
+644 NDVDED

-664 ASAARHAARNPS
+664 ASAARHAARNTS

-691 REEKARAKAAVK
+691 REEKARATAAVK

-820 GKSAAAGAAGAA
+820 GKSAAA
-832 AAEAAQTAEAAEK
+832 AEAAQTAEAAEK

-865 PVDIQPE
+865 PVDVQPE